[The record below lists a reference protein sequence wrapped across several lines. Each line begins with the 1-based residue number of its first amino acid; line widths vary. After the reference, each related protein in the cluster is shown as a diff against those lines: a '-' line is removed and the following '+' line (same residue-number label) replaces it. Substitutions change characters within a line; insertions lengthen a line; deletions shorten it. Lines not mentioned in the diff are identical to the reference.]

1 MEISLSQRK
10 AYSEVDE
17 FLNMLN
23 SDYRNKIPSEI
34 REFFKSEKDTT
45 YIKKINPYMSIE
57 SQNLME
63 ESLTIIMWLN
73 LEYWATSAEKELLEQ
88 MYENNQNIFEEEQKE
103 KYSIDKIF
111 SKKKDENKSIIIY
124 KKESFISKIIN
135 KIKSIFKK

>member
-73 LEYWATSAEKELLEQ
+73 LEYWATSAEKEILEQ

>member
-111 SKKKDENKSIIIY
+111 SKKKDENK
-124 KKESFISKIIN
+124 
-135 KIKSIFKK
+135 

>member
-34 REFFKSEKDTT
+34 REFFTSEKDTT